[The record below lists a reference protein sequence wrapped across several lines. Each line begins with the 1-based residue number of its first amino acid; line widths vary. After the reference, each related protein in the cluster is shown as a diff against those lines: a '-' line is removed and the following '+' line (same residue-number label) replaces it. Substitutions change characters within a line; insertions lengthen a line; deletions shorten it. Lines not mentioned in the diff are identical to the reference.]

1 MVVMK
6 LRNVQN
12 LNLLDLRQRILS
24 CQDVCGR
31 REQGRACQVY
41 DINIFAPNHQ
51 NIHSHNWM
59 VLTKSHRPLGP
70 DGKPIPGPAEVRQIQ
85 AARKMAQQQAQVSRI
100 TMIMAY
106 AILTKFRPR
115 WTRWSGSCTR
125 TWRTC
130 WRGIASWETSRR
142 GLMLCRMDV
151 HSLRS
156 RFPSSH
162 KNT

>member
-41 DINIFAPNHQ
+41 NINIFNSKLPKLSFT
-51 NIHSHNWM
+51 HSIASVFNQM
-59 VLTKSHRPLGP
+59 DLTKSRRPLGP

-106 AILTKFRPR
+106 PILTKFLPR
-115 WTRWSGSCTR
+115 WTR
-125 TWRTC
+125 
-130 WRGIASWETSRR
+130 
-142 GLMLCRMDV
+142 
-151 HSLRS
+151 
-156 RFPSSH
+156 
-162 KNT
+162 